1 MVLNTREII
10 KKLQNNEKVT
20 VDYPSSDPEIQAHI
34 TIKPTKAGEAIL
46 TGYPIRASPK
56 EKLDTKTTQRTA
68 KSIHSI
74 ELSLRDLAAVI
85 VSKYKK
91 GLNPTAKRQRRPKE
105 IIQLQRSYRKL
116 RVNCS
121 VLKIT

>member
-20 VDYPSSDPEIQAHI
+20 VDYPSSEPEIQAHI

-56 EKLDTKTTQRTA
+56 EKLDTKTPN
-68 KSIHSI
+68 
-74 ELSLRDLAAVI
+74 
-85 VSKYKK
+85 
-91 GLNPTAKRQRRPKE
+91 GPLNPSTA
-105 IIQLQRSYRKL
+105 L
-116 RVNCS
+116 N
-121 VLKIT
+121 

>member
-1 MVLNTREII
+1 MVINTREII

-34 TIKPTKAGEAIL
+34 TIKPTKAGKAIL

-74 ELSLRDLAAVI
+74 ELSLRDLAAAI

-91 GLNPTAKRQRRPKE
+91 GLNPMPAP
-105 IIQLQRSYRKL
+105 
-116 RVNCS
+116 RVSGFNA
-121 VLKIT
+121 